1 MLPEAVGVSIFE
13 LLSQLDEFQ
22 FERGKSI
29 GGRIR
34 HIGMVHGRI
43 GEPLPLRLDDPGRH
57 PDHRRIGGNRLQ
69 DDGIR
74 ADFHVVAD
82 RNPAEDLRPRP
93 DDHMAAERGMAL
105 AALLPR
111 STKRHALKQG
121 DVVSDLSRFSDHHTH
136 AVIDKKSLTD
146 LGGRMDLDSR
156 QPAGQLGNRAGQE
169 RHTMPLQPMCEPIGQ
184 QSVKSRISR
193 NDFEPAGGGR
203 IPVKNRLE
211 VLRDSLEH
219 RWYQTRERT
228 SE

>member
-13 LLSQLDEFQ
+13 LLSQLDQFQ

-82 RNPAEDLRPRP
+82 RNPAEDLRPRSLSGATSEP
-93 DDHMAAERGMAL
+93 FCVTWLPSVGWR
-105 AALLPR
+105 LPR
-111 STKRHALKQG
+111 SFP
-121 DVVSDLSRFSDHHTH
+121 V
-136 AVIDKKSLTD
+136 
-146 LGGRMDLDSR
+146 
-156 QPAGQLGNRAGQE
+156 P
-169 RHTMPLQPMCEPIGQ
+169 P
-184 QSVKSRISR
+184 SVT
-193 NDFEPAGGGR
+193 P
-203 IPVKNRLE
+203 
-211 VLRDSLEH
+211 
-219 RWYQTRERT
+219 
-228 SE
+228 

>member
-13 LLSQLDEFQ
+13 LLSQLDQFQ

-93 DDHMAAERGMAL
+93 DDHRVTLSPTSA
-105 AALLPR
+105 
-111 STKRHALKQG
+111 
-121 DVVSDLSRFSDHHTH
+121 VSPIT
-136 AVIDKKSLTD
+136 T
-146 LGGRMDLDSR
+146 
-156 QPAGQLGNRAGQE
+156 P
-169 RHTMPLQPMCEPIGQ
+169 MP
-184 QSVKSRISR
+184 
-193 NDFEPAGGGR
+193 
-203 IPVKNRLE
+203 
-211 VLRDSLEH
+211 
-219 RWYQTRERT
+219 
-228 SE
+228 